1 MTTTRPARTEDEQ
14 TALRRRVQ
22 EIKWF
27 HTIDLGGMVTP
38 GLDDSPA
45 KLADLA
51 LPDLAGKTVL
61 DIGSWDGFFAFE
73 AERRGAGRVLA
84 TDSFSWSGANWGS
97 KAGFELARE
106 ALGSRVEDAYVDV
119 MELVPDQLG
128 TFDVVLFLGVL
139 YHMRHPLLALER
151 VAAMTRERLILE
163 THVDMPFTRRPAA
176 AFYPRDELNHDDT
189 NWWGPNAAAVEGM
202 LRSVGFHEVGVI
214 GRRTASERAAH
225 LVRGMANV
233 AASRVLPGRQ
243 PLSWLNACSD
253 RLVVHALK

>member
-1 MTTTRPARTEDEQ
+1 MTTAPARTGDEQ
-14 TALRRRVQ
+14 AALRRRVQ

-27 HTIDLGGMVTP
+27 HTIDLGGGVVTP
-38 GLDDSPA
+38 GLDDSPT

-51 LPDLAGKTVL
+51 LPDLAGKSVL

-73 AERRGAGRVLA
+73 AERRGASRVLA

-97 KAGFELARE
+97 KDGFELARE
-106 ALGSRVEDAYVDV
+106 ALGSGVEDAYVDV
-119 MELVPDQLG
+119 MDLFPDRLG
-128 TFDVVLFLGVL
+128 TFDVVFFLGVL

-151 VAAMTRERLILE
+151 AAAMTDERLILE

-189 NWWGPNAAAVEGM
+189 NWWGPNAGAVEGM
-202 LRSVGFHEVGVI
+202 LHAVGFREVVVI
-214 GRRTASERAAH
+214 GRPTAAQRAAR
-225 LVRGMANV
+225 LARGAANV
-233 AASRVLPGRQ
+233 AASRVLPGRK
-243 PLSWLNACSD
+243 PMPWLNAFSD

>member
-1 MTTTRPARTEDEQ
+1 MTARPAQTEDEQ
-14 TALRRRVQ
+14 AALRRRVQ

-27 HTIDLGGMVTP
+27 HTIDLGGVVTP

-51 LPDLAGKTVL
+51 LPDLAGKSVL

-73 AERRGAGRVLA
+73 AERRGARRVLA

-106 ALGSRVEDAYVDV
+106 ALGSRVEDEYVDV
-119 MELVPDQLG
+119 MELAPEHVG
-128 TFDVVLFLGVL
+128 TFDVVLLLGVL

-151 VAAMTRERLILE
+151 AAAVTRERLILE
-163 THVDMPFTRRPAA
+163 THVDIPFARRPVA
-176 AFYPRDELNHDDT
+176 AFYPGDELNHDDT

-202 LRSVGFHEVGVI
+202 LRAVGFREVVVI
-214 GRRTASERAAH
+214 GRRTVPERAAR
-225 LVRGMANV
+225 LARGLANV
-233 AASRVLPGRQ
+233 TASRLNPGRQ
-243 PLSWLNACSD
+243 SLPWLNAWSD